1 MAPAHGTVA
10 GVEQSECRWRL
21 AAEPVATLVTI
32 DERANPH
39 AVPVCFAVL
48 GTDRLVTAVDHKPK
62 RTTALRRL
70 DHVRTHPE
78 VCVLAHHYEDD
89 WGALWWVR
97 VDGDAAVVDEPGDD
111 LVAPLAAKYPAYT
124 ARPPAG
130 PAIVVT
136 IRRWSGWSARG

>member
-1 MAPAHGTVA
+1 MDAAEG
-10 GVEQSECRWRL
+10 RRRL
-21 AAEPVATLVTI
+21 ASAPVATLVTI

-39 AVPVCFAVL
+39 AVPVCFALL
-48 GTDRLVTAVDHKPK
+48 GGDRLVTAVDHKPK

-70 DHVRTHPE
+70 DHVRANPA

-97 VDGDAAVVDEPGDD
+97 VDGGAVVVDEPGDD
-111 LVAPLAAKYPAYT
+111 LIAPLAAKYPPYAE
-124 ARPPAG
+124 RPPTG

-136 IRRWSGWSARG
+136 IRRWSGWSARP

>member
-1 MAPAHGTVA
+1 MDRA
-10 GVEQSECRWRL
+10 ECRWRL
-21 AAEPVATLVTI
+21 AAAPVATLVTI

-39 AVPVCFAVL
+39 AVPVCFAVV
-48 GTDRLVTAVDHKPK
+48 GDDRVVSAVDHKPK

-70 DHVRTHPE
+70 VNVRAHPA

-97 VDGDAAVVDEPGDD
+97 ADGEAVVVDEADPE
-111 LVAPLAAKYPAYT
+111 LVAPLVSKYPAY
-124 ARPPAG
+124 AERPPAG

-136 IRRWSGWSARG
+136 VRRWSGWSARP

>member
-1 MAPAHGTVA
+1 
-10 GVEQSECRWRL
+10 
-21 AAEPVATLVTI
+21 LVTI

-39 AVPVCFAVL
+39 AVPVCFAVV
-48 GTDRLVTAVDHKPK
+48 GDDRVVSAVDHKPK

-70 DHVRTHPE
+70 VNVRAHPA

-97 VDGDAAVVDEPGDD
+97 ADGEAVVVDEADPE
-111 LVAPLAAKYPAYT
+111 LVAPLVSKYPAY
-124 ARPPAG
+124 AERPPAG

-136 IRRWSGWSARG
+136 VRRWSGWSARP